1 MILLDS
7 NAFYW
12 FVTGQE
18 EFGKRAR
25 SLISS
30 APKVYVSAL
39 SVLELSI
46 KLQLAGLPKL
56 DFSRAIA
63 DSDLVEL
70 PLQTAD
76 LASLTDF
83 PTLDRHDPIDRA
95 LLSQARVNRL
105 SFMTSDAKLLN
116 LSFNWVLNLRE

>member
-18 EFGKRAR
+18 EFGSRAR

-30 APKVYVSAL
+30 SPKVYVSAL

-56 DFSRAIA
+56 DFSQAIA

-70 PLQTAD
+70 PLQAAD
-76 LASLTDF
+76 LASLHDF
-83 PTLDRHDPIDRA
+83 PTLDRNDPIDRA

-105 SFMTSDAKLLN
+105 SFMTSDVKLLN